1 MSALVPFGSSHTNRK
16 CRCQI
21 LQSENEARKQEL
33 ASQINENATLRG
45 VREASKE
52 RESLLSATIERL
64 NVEKLAVDERSQVL
78 QDEIRGVTEERK
90 QESDR

>member
-1 MSALVPFGSSHTNRK
+1 MSVLVPFGSTHSNRK
-16 CRCQI
+16 YRCQI
-21 LQSENEARKQEL
+21 LESENEARKKEL
-33 ASQINENATLRG
+33 ASQINENATLCG

-64 NVEKLAVDERSQVL
+64 NVEKLAADERSQAL
-78 QDEIRGVTEERK
+78 QDEIRGITEERK

>member
-1 MSALVPFGSSHTNRK
+1 MSTLVPFGSSHTNRK

-21 LQSENEARKQEL
+21 LESENEARKQEL

-78 QDEIRGVTEERK
+78 QDEIRGITEERK